1 MSAKSL
7 FARLGGI
14 FRSRRPRPRVPV
26 TLYTRPGCHLC
37 EELERLVRAQRLGV
51 ELDWT
56 RVDVDSSPDLAQRYG
71 ERIPVLTIGGR
82 LAFAGA
88 LRPETVGPR
97 LIALSRRFLDSG
109 GPEEPLIGTADACE
123 AE

>member
-71 ERIPVLTIGGR
+71 ERIPVLTIGG
-82 LAFAGA
+82 APG
-88 LRPETVGPR
+88 LR
-97 LIALSRRFLDSG
+97 G
-109 GPEEPLIGTADACE
+109 GPEARDGGPPADRALASFPRLRRPRGALDWNCRCL
-123 AE
+123 